1 MAFSIGL
8 GPRIVCFCICA
19 LRRSL
24 LQLGQ
29 IDLHNYNT
37 YYGNKPNFYK
47 EWAKAAGLTYL
58 SKSPLSHSCIYPEL
72 LLISFVQIKGHFAGA
87 TTQRDTRTM
96 RETTFSGW
104 NIFQLFGLW
113 VCFTALSS
121 PTIDTVMPLPQVPCP
136 TTSGSFRE
144 HSTSP

>member
-1 MAFSIGL
+1 MPSTEEPTITGIPYLALCYFPHSPGHSDLTVPTGPIGV
-8 GPRIVCFCICA
+8 RV
-19 LRRSL
+19 R
-24 LQLGQ
+24 
-29 IDLHNYNT
+29 
-37 YYGNKPNFYK
+37 
-47 EWAKAAGLTYL
+47 LTYL

-87 TTQRDTRTM
+87 TTRRDTRTM

-104 NIFQLFGLW
+104 NIFQLFALW